1 MVSKTNIRSLT
12 LSGLEEFFI
21 HNGQQ
26 KYRARQVYEW
36 LWKKSCRSFDE
47 MSNLSKTS
55 RNLLDEH
62 FSFPVTTIGTS
73 VQSSDKTIK
82 YTFLTHDNLVVEG
95 VLIPSQGRV
104 TACISSQVG
113 CALAC
118 TFCATGQLKFR
129 RNLDFSEI
137 FDQVTLLQDQ
147 SLKMFGKGL
156 SNIVYMGMGEPL
168 LNYENVFASVEKIC
182 DPEGT
187 GMSPQRITISSVG
200 IADQITRMAEDNPRF
215 HFALSLHSAN
225 NEKRNKIIPVNR
237 KYPLPELVKVLK
249 YYHKK
254 TGKRITIE
262 YILFG
267 GFNDSPDDAAELA
280 VFCKNFPVKINL
292 IEYNTV
298 EGSGFH
304 SPEEKRIVT
313 FQEFLEKKNLVVNL
327 RKSRGKDIAAACGQL
342 AGSKQI

>member
-12 LSGLEEFFI
+12 LSGLEEFFTS
-21 HNGQQ
+21 NGQQ
-26 KYRARQVYEW
+26 KYRGRQVHEW
-36 LWKKSCRSFDE
+36 LWKKSCRSFEE
-47 MSNLSKTS
+47 MSNLSKAT
-55 RNLLDEH
+55 RTFLDEH
-62 FSFPVTTIGTS
+62 FSFPVTTIETS
-73 VQSSDKTIK
+73 VQGSDKTIK
-82 YTFLTHDNLVVEG
+82 YTFLTHDDLVVEG

-118 TFCATGQLKFR
+118 SFCATGQMKFR

-137 FDQVTLLQDQ
+137 FDQVTLLRDQ

-168 LNYENVFASVEKIC
+168 LNYENVVASIDKIC
-182 DPEGT
+182 DPEGP

-200 IADQITRMAEDNPRF
+200 IADQIIRMADDKPKF
-215 HFALSLHSAN
+215 QFALSLHSAN
-225 NEKRNKIIPVNR
+225 NETRSRIIPVNK
-237 KYPLPELVKVLK
+237 KYPLPELVKALK
-249 YYHKK
+249 YYHKA

-262 YILFG
+262 YILFR
-267 GFNDSPDDAAELA
+267 GFNDSLNDAAELA
-280 VFCKNFPVKINL
+280 VFSKNFPVKINL
-292 IEYNTV
+292 IEYNPV
-298 EGSGFH
+298 EGSGFY
-304 SPEEKRIVT
+304 SPEEKAVKS

-342 AGSKQI
+342 AGSHQI